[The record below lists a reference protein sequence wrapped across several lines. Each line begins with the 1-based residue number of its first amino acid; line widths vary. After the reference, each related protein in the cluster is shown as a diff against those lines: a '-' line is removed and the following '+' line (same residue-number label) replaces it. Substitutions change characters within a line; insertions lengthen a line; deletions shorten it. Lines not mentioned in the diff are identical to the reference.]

1 MSEEAEGKR
10 RETGEMDPHP
20 QHKPGPTG
28 LPLST
33 SPLDV
38 SGTYHPGATAA
49 YPPPASGVYP
59 PVAAASLPPP
69 PVQVPYP
76 TGPPYY
82 TQSYEI
88 NPGRR
93 PLNMLDAVPFTHEVV
108 KAVQAP
114 RTMEV
119 DGSRRS
125 TLIDDVSLSITSD
138 GLIIIRKKYH
148 LPNDLVMVAPK
159 KTDRARDPP
168 NGFITV
174 YEMALRAGDAAKI
187 AQTTAIKIE
196 RLPCWGLGFGWF
208 LFIIGFFLAAIP
220 WYVGAFIILFI
231 EVDYRE
237 KPGYIA
243 CSIASVLAAIAAF
256 FGLIQEAAGW

>member
-1 MSEEAEGKR
+1 MSEETEGKR
-10 RETGEMDPHP
+10 RETGEMDPYP
-20 QHKPGPTG
+20 QPKPGPTG
-28 LPLST
+28 LPLPT
-33 SPLDV
+33 SPLAV

-59 PVAAASLPPP
+59 PVSAASFPPP

-88 NPGRR
+88 NPG
-93 PLNMLDAVPFTHEVV
+93 
-108 KAVQAP
+108 
-114 RTMEV
+114 
-119 DGSRRS
+119 
-125 TLIDDVSLSITSD
+125 
-138 GLIIIRKKYH
+138 
-148 LPNDLVMVAPK
+148 
-159 KTDRARDPP
+159 
-168 NGFITV
+168 
-174 YEMALRAGDAAKI
+174 DAATI

-243 CSIASVLAAIAAF
+243 CSIASVIAAVAAF
-256 FGLIQEAAGW
+256 FGLIQEASRW